1 MDECAFMV
9 NVRRRDWGAQGWR
22 QEEKRE
28 NFMERALELIH
39 ARATNGNAIL
49 SIMSSF
55 NITIKDLQEIS
66 SIHSLNMLR

>member
-1 MDECAFMV
+1 
-9 NVRRRDWGAQGWR
+9 
-22 QEEKRE
+22 
-28 NFMERALELIH
+28 MERALELIH